1 MSRVRTRPTRDDT
14 REKLFEAA
22 ARVFEEQGI
31 GGASI
36 EAIAAAAGFTR
47 GAFYSNFKSKD
58 ELIIAMLE
66 DHVEQS
72 IRRNLDLLAR
82 HKNLADFIDAL
93 KTMDRSRQDP
103 LGRSPLLHMEMI
115 LFVARAEKRRPE
127 LAKRLRARRKLITD
141 IVETTLKNSG
151 RNGSLNPTWTGAIL
165 LALEDGFRLHRLIDP
180 ETTPAD
186 SFLRAIGDL
195 QRAIGIRRPDERCD
209 SGRFSA
215 ALAPACA
222 LCNWPGDRA
231 HLARA
236 TPCQIAKRGQRA
248 DGDADRKGDGVI
260 AGEVVQ
266 QAGDPGTRGAAGERR
281 QHDGAEDAA
290 VMLALK
296 DLQHHRAHDRG
307 QAVAER
313 ALRQAS

>member
-1 MSRVRTRPTRDDT
+1 M
-14 REKLFEAA
+14 
-22 ARVFEEQGI
+22 FEEQGI

-82 HKNLADFIDAL
+82 HKNIVDFIDAL
-93 KTMDRSRQDP
+93 RTMDRSQQDP

-115 LFVARAEKRRPE
+115 LFVARAEKRRPD

-141 IVETTLKNSG
+141 IVETTSKNG
-151 RNGSLNPTWTGAIL
+151 GKNGSVNPTWTGAIL

-195 QRAIGIRRPDERCD
+195 QRAIGI
-209 SGRFSA
+209 SSA
-215 ALAPACA
+215 
-222 LCNWPGDRA
+222 
-231 HLARA
+231 
-236 TPCQIAKRGQRA
+236 
-248 DGDADRKGDGVI
+248 
-260 AGEVVQ
+260 
-266 QAGDPGTRGAAGERR
+266 
-281 QHDGAEDAA
+281 
-290 VMLALK
+290 
-296 DLQHHRAHDRG
+296 
-307 QAVAER
+307 
-313 ALRQAS
+313 

>member
-31 GGASI
+31 SGASI
-36 EAIAAAAGFTR
+36 EDIAAAAGFTR

-58 ELIIAMLE
+58 ELIIAMIE
-66 DHVEQS
+66 DHVAQS
-72 IRRNLDLLAR
+72 IRRNLDLLAQ
-82 HKNLADFIDAL
+82 HKKLADFIDAL

-103 LGRSPLLHMEMI
+103 LARSPLLHMEMI

-141 IVETTLKNSG
+141 IIEIASKNSG
-151 RNGSLNPTWTGAIL
+151 RNGVLNPAWTGAIL

-195 QRAIGIRRPDERCD
+195 QRAIGM
-209 SGRFSA
+209 SSA
-215 ALAPACA
+215 
-222 LCNWPGDRA
+222 
-231 HLARA
+231 
-236 TPCQIAKRGQRA
+236 
-248 DGDADRKGDGVI
+248 
-260 AGEVVQ
+260 
-266 QAGDPGTRGAAGERR
+266 
-281 QHDGAEDAA
+281 
-290 VMLALK
+290 
-296 DLQHHRAHDRG
+296 
-307 QAVAER
+307 
-313 ALRQAS
+313 

>member
-1 MSRVRTRPTRDDT
+1 MSRVRTRPTRDAT
-14 REKLFEAA
+14 CEKLFEAA

-31 GGASI
+31 GAASI

-66 DHVEQS
+66 DHVEQT

-82 HKNLADFIDAL
+82 HTNLADFIDAL

-127 LAKRLRARRKLITD
+127 LAKRLRARRKLIAD
-141 IVETTLKNSG
+141 IVETASKTSG
-151 RNGSLNPTWTGAIL
+151 KNGSRDPAWTAAIV

-186 SFLRAIGDL
+186 SFLRAISDL
-195 QRAIGIRRPDERCD
+195 QRAIGVSSC
-209 SGRFSA
+209 
-215 ALAPACA
+215 
-222 LCNWPGDRA
+222 
-231 HLARA
+231 
-236 TPCQIAKRGQRA
+236 
-248 DGDADRKGDGVI
+248 
-260 AGEVVQ
+260 
-266 QAGDPGTRGAAGERR
+266 
-281 QHDGAEDAA
+281 
-290 VMLALK
+290 
-296 DLQHHRAHDRG
+296 
-307 QAVAER
+307 
-313 ALRQAS
+313 

>member
-14 REKLFEAA
+14 REKLYEAA

-47 GAFYSNFKSKD
+47 GAFYSNFRSKD

-72 IRRNLDLLAR
+72 IRRNHDLLAQ
-82 HKNLADFIDAL
+82 HSNLAEFLDAV

-115 LFVARAEKRRPE
+115 LFVARAERRRPE
-127 LAKRLRARRKLITD
+127 LAKRLRARRKLIAD
-141 IVETTLKNSG
+141 IVETTARNSR
-151 RNGSLNPTWTGAIL
+151 RNVVLNPAWTGAIL
-165 LALEDGFRLHRLIDP
+165 LAMEDGFRLHRLIDP

-195 QRAIGIRRPDERCD
+195 QKAIGI
-209 SGRFSA
+209 SSA
-215 ALAPACA
+215 
-222 LCNWPGDRA
+222 RE
-231 HLARA
+231 
-236 TPCQIAKRGQRA
+236 QR
-248 DGDADRKGDGVI
+248 
-260 AGEVVQ
+260 
-266 QAGDPGTRGAAGERR
+266 
-281 QHDGAEDAA
+281 
-290 VMLALK
+290 
-296 DLQHHRAHDRG
+296 
-307 QAVAER
+307 
-313 ALRQAS
+313 

>member
-1 MSRVRTRPTRDDT
+1 M
-14 REKLFEAA
+14 
-22 ARVFEEQGI
+22 FEEQGI

-58 ELIIAMLE
+58 ELIFAMLE

-82 HKNLADFIDAL
+82 HRNLADFLEAL
-93 KTMDRSRQDP
+93 RTMDRSRQDP

-141 IVETTLKNSG
+141 IVEIALKNAG
-151 RNGSLNPTWTGAIL
+151 RTGAVNPEWTGAVV

-186 SFLRAIGDL
+186 SFLRAITDL
-195 QRAIGIRRPDERCD
+195 QRTIGV
-209 SGRFSA
+209 S
-215 ALAPACA
+215 
-222 LCNWPGDRA
+222 PG
-231 HLARA
+231 
-236 TPCQIAKRGQRA
+236 
-248 DGDADRKGDGVI
+248 
-260 AGEVVQ
+260 
-266 QAGDPGTRGAAGERR
+266 
-281 QHDGAEDAA
+281 
-290 VMLALK
+290 
-296 DLQHHRAHDRG
+296 
-307 QAVAER
+307 
-313 ALRQAS
+313 

>member
-22 ARVFEEQGI
+22 ARVFEDQGI

-72 IRRNLDLLAR
+72 IRRNLDLLDK
-82 HKNLADFIDAL
+82 HKNLPDFLEAL
-93 KTMDRSRQDP
+93 RTMDRSRQDP

-141 IVETTLKNSG
+141 IVTTTLKNSG
-151 RNGSLNPTWTGAIL
+151 KNAALNPEWTGAIV

-180 ETTPAD
+180 ETTPPD
-186 SFLRAIGDL
+186 SFLRAITDL
-195 QRAIGIRRPDERCD
+195 QRAIGV
-209 SGRFSA
+209 
-215 ALAPACA
+215 AP
-222 LCNWPGDRA
+222 N
-231 HLARA
+231 
-236 TPCQIAKRGQRA
+236 
-248 DGDADRKGDGVI
+248 
-260 AGEVVQ
+260 
-266 QAGDPGTRGAAGERR
+266 
-281 QHDGAEDAA
+281 
-290 VMLALK
+290 
-296 DLQHHRAHDRG
+296 
-307 QAVAER
+307 
-313 ALRQAS
+313 

>member
-14 REKLFEAA
+14 CEKLFEAA

-36 EAIAAAAGFTR
+36 EGIAAAAGFTR

-93 KTMDRSRQDP
+93 KTMDRTRQDP

-115 LFVARAEKRRPE
+115 LYVARAEQRRPE
-127 LAKRLRARRKLITD
+127 LAKRLRARRKLIAD

-151 RNGSLNPTWTGAIL
+151 KNGALNPAWTGSIV

-186 SFLRAIGDL
+186 SFLRAITDL
-195 QRAIGIRRPDERCD
+195 QRAIGIA
-209 SGRFSA
+209 SA
-215 ALAPACA
+215 
-222 LCNWPGDRA
+222 
-231 HLARA
+231 
-236 TPCQIAKRGQRA
+236 
-248 DGDADRKGDGVI
+248 
-260 AGEVVQ
+260 
-266 QAGDPGTRGAAGERR
+266 
-281 QHDGAEDAA
+281 
-290 VMLALK
+290 
-296 DLQHHRAHDRG
+296 
-307 QAVAER
+307 
-313 ALRQAS
+313 

>member
-31 GGASI
+31 GAASV

-47 GAFYSNFKSKD
+47 GAFYSNFDSKD

-72 IRRNLDLLAR
+72 IRRNLDLLAK
-82 HKNLADFIDAL
+82 HDNLADFIDAL
-93 KTMDRSRQDP
+93 KTMDRSRQDA

-127 LAKRLRARRKLITD
+127 LAKRLRARRKLIAD
-141 IVETTLKNSG
+141 IVETALKNSG
-151 RNGSLNPTWTGAIL
+151 KNPAMNPTWTAAIV

-195 QRAIGIRRPDERCD
+195 QRAIGV
-209 SGRFSA
+209 S
-215 ALAPACA
+215 
-222 LCNWPGDRA
+222 
-231 HLARA
+231 
-236 TPCQIAKRGQRA
+236 RG
-248 DGDADRKGDGVI
+248 
-260 AGEVVQ
+260 
-266 QAGDPGTRGAAGERR
+266 
-281 QHDGAEDAA
+281 
-290 VMLALK
+290 
-296 DLQHHRAHDRG
+296 
-307 QAVAER
+307 
-313 ALRQAS
+313 